1 MHVIKSQIHLVRKF
15 LLRQKLPPVV
25 FQQIVKSFFLVLQV
39 GVQDVSRVSWERGEA
54 DGPGLFSGQELVR
67 WQAAQVRH
75 LEAELGVS
83 HIKEY
88 GITWDQQLEL

>member
-1 MHVIKSQIHLVRKF
+1 M
-15 LLRQKLPPVV
+15 
-25 FQQIVKSFFLVLQV
+25 
-39 GVQDVSRVSWERGEA
+39 SRVSWEEGEA
-54 DGPGLFSGQELVR
+54 AGGPRLFSGQELVR
-67 WQAAQVRH
+67 WQAAQVRT